1 MDRLLEVIKI
11 DKSMKNLKNESYGEK
26 KKELNK
32 TISADST
39 TKDNELEEESWICE
53 GVIVKIKDEQLQKY
67 YNKKAKIIKLVSPY
81 MAEVSML
88 ENNSKLVID
97 QAFLETVIPVIN
109 LILLSFNNFYQEHWR
124 NSENIAKRE
133 IFS

>member
-11 DKSMKNLKNESYGEK
+11 DKSMKNLKTESNGEK

-32 TISADST
+32 TTSADST
-39 TKDNELEEESWICE
+39 AKDNELEEESWICE
-53 GVIVKIKDEQLQKY
+53 GIIVKIKDEQLQKY

-81 MAEVSML
+81 MAEVSIL

-97 QAFLETVIPVIN
+97 QAFLETVIPVRN
-109 LILLSFNNFYQEHWR
+109 LIPLS
-124 NSENIAKRE
+124 
-133 IFS
+133 